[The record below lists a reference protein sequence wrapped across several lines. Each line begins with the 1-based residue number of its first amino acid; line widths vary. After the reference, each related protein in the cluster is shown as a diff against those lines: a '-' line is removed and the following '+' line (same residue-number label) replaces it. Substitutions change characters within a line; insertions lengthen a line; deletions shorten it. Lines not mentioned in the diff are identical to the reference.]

1 MFVKFLY
8 SYMESEDSSDDLN
21 DISLGR
27 EIMQAVKRN
36 DLERP
41 HTRQQRN
48 VAFDSSTSD
57 ISDALYEMDD
67 YLNEALE
74 DDVDNEEDITP
85 VSVLYFA
92 AIFYYTFSA
101 MSYNKRKEKRVV

>member
-1 MFVKFLY
+1 
-8 SYMESEDSSDDLN
+8 MESEDEDSTSDLN

-41 HTRQQRN
+41 PTRQKRT

-57 ISDALYEMDD
+57 ISTSDAIYEMDD
-67 YLNEALE
+67 YLDEALE
-74 DDVDNEEDITP
+74 EEIDNEEEITP
-85 VSVLYFA
+85 VSFIYIDFNDFCL
-92 AIFYYTFSA
+92 IFQFLASC
-101 MSYNKRKEKRVV
+101 

>member
-1 MFVKFLY
+1 
-8 SYMESEDSSDDLN
+8 MESDDGNSSSDLN

-41 HTRQQRN
+41 ATRQKRN
-48 VAFDSSTSD
+48 VVFDSSTSD
-57 ISDALYEMDD
+57 ISTSDAVYEMDD

-74 DDVDNEEDITP
+74 DENDEEITP
-85 VSVLYFA
+85 VSFTHFVFNNFRPAYF
-92 AIFYYTFSA
+92 
-101 MSYNKRKEKRVV
+101 

>member
-1 MFVKFLY
+1 
-8 SYMESEDSSDDLN
+8 MESGDEEDSTSDLN

-41 HTRQQRN
+41 RTRQKRN

-57 ISDALYEMDD
+57 ISTSDALYEMDD

-74 DDVDNEEDITP
+74 DEIDNEEEITP
-85 VSVLYFA
+85 VSVIHFEVNNLLTLIY
-92 AIFYYTFSA
+92 S
-101 MSYNKRKEKRVV
+101 NCK